1 MQDKFHCKPPDGLH
15 PKMLKFRQIALALR
29 FPTRWY
35 IIEFIGE
42 GTRSTGDIYD
52 HLLKNGEELSKS
64 GLYYHLSALK
74 KASIIE
80 VAGYIE
86 EGGGA
91 SEKVWKMRTGK
102 IVFDLLKGEFE

>member
-1 MQDKFHCKPPDGLH
+1 MQDTFPYKPPDDMH
-15 PKMLKFRQIALALR
+15 PKLLKFRQIALALR
-29 FPTRWY
+29 FPTRWH

-52 HLLKNGEELSKS
+52 HLLKNGEEMSKS

-80 VAGYIE
+80 VATYLE

-91 SEKVWKMRTGK
+91 SEKVWRLRSGK

>member
-1 MQDKFHCKPPDGLH
+1 MNDTFPAKPPEGLP
-15 PKMLKFRQIALALR
+15 PKLLKFRQIALALR
-29 FPTRWY
+29 FPTRWQ

-42 GTRSTGDIYD
+42 GARSTGDIYEY
-52 HLLKNGEELSKS
+52 LLEDGEELSKS

-80 VAGYIE
+80 VAQYIE

-91 SEKVWKMRTGK
+91 AEKVWKLRTGK

>member
-1 MQDKFHCKPPDGLH
+1 MQNTCPCKPPDDLP
-15 PKMLKFRQIALALR
+15 PKLLKFRQIALALR
-29 FPTRWY
+29 FPTRWH

-42 GTRSTGDIYD
+42 GARSTGDIYD

-80 VAGYIE
+80 VAQYIE

>member
-1 MQDKFHCKPPDGLH
+1 MNDTFPHKPPDGLH
-15 PKMLKFRQIALALR
+15 PKLLKFRQIALALR
-29 FPTRWY
+29 FPTRWH

-42 GTRSTGDIYD
+42 GARSTGDIYE
-52 HLLKNGEELSKS
+52 HLQEIGDELSKS

-80 VAGYIE
+80 VAEYIE

-102 IVFDLLKGEFE
+102 IIFDLLKGEFE